1 MKKTI
6 SNTVKI
12 AALAMAASLTF
23 AGCSKGKDALV
34 IQKQGVFTS
43 GTMRRK
49 KAGSTRL
56 VLETQPTLITQILSI
71 RFRPE
76 KQRIRLFTFTATD
89 RAEPAG
95 RQRLMVAKAGAT
107 FSFAKATLHF

>member
-43 GTMRRK
+43 GGSVTEPV
-49 KAGSTRL
+49 AGNYAPEKSWLDPTRAGN
-56 VLETQPTLITQILSI
+56 TAHIDQ
-71 RFRPE
+71 

>member
-1 MKKTI
+1 MTIYGGKLMKKTI

-43 GTMRRK
+43 GGSITEPV
-49 KAGSTRL
+49 AGNYA
-56 VLETQPTLITQILSI
+56 
-71 RFRPE
+71 PE
-76 KQRIRLFTFTATD
+76 KKLA
-89 RAEPAG
+89 
-95 RQRLMVAKAGAT
+95 
-107 FSFAKATLHF
+107 